1 MDATLEESA
10 RMSGA
15 SDLTTLRRITLR
27 LAAPGLASAGLLI
40 FVEAVASFEVPNL
53 IGVPGGV
60 NVFVSEIYESLKRY
74 PADMSGAATLSTLV
88 MALSMAG
95 IWFSTRLGRQGERFA
110 TITGKGFR
118 PHVLRLGLARVP
130 AVAFI
135 ALYFLFAV
143 VLPVAV
149 LLWVSLLPG
158 YEPLGAKAFA
168 KVSFDNYVHLSTIPR
183 ILPSLANSLV
193 VTLSAASIIMMLTC
207 TVAYVTVKTRW
218 RGRGFIEALVFVPIA
233 VPGTIL
239 GVSVLFWYL
248 MAPLPFSLYGT
259 LAILI
264 IGFVT
269 LYLPHGMR
277 FMVPGFVQVSREME
291 EAALMSGGTWR
302 HAMLRVYAPL
312 LAPSIVGGF
321 LFIFVLSFREIS
333 TSVFLYAQGT
343 ELFSLTL
350 FDLWREGL
358 FGPVSALGI
367 VMICCFGVIVA
378 LGRRFVIQSVGT
390 N

>member
-1 MDATLEESA
+1 
-10 RMSGA
+10 
-15 SDLTTLRRITLR
+15 
-27 LAAPGLASAGLLI
+27 
-40 FVEAVASFEVPNL
+40 
-53 IGVPGGV
+53 
-60 NVFVSEIYESLKRY
+60 
-74 PADMSGAATLSTLV
+74 
-88 MALSMAG
+88 
-95 IWFSTRLGRQGERFA
+95 
-110 TITGKGFR
+110 
-118 PHVLRLGLARVP
+118 
-130 AVAFI
+130 
-135 ALYFLFAV
+135 

-168 KVSFDNYVHLSTIPR
+168 KLSFDNYVHLSTIPR